1 MNKNDFISILASM
14 TPEEINEM
22 LKNKSKPK
30 KLIEPIKFED

>member
-1 MNKNDFISILASM
+1 MDKNNFISILASM

-22 LKNKSKPK
+22 LKNKSKPQ